1 MTSDESRS
9 PLPWREQARRIARIR
24 RWSGA
29 LAALLL
35 CLAAFA
41 LVDGLVA
48 LMRAGSTRIELIAGQ
63 SESLS
68 GPVASK
74 NPVSEDLRLRL
85 TPETAPVEFRLEG
98 FFPSYWFGNGMWRGV
113 VSTPPDAAPGF
124 YNLTVGFRG
133 GGGSQSYDVVIWPDA
148 AAQQAGALSLVRSK
162 TGLSPLYLAPAL
174 ALAGVIAGLLTWL
187 SGRAAAA
194 LLRRHGLSEI
204 FRIQTVKNTQGT
216 FYRLWCVPD
225 IPHSP
230 LPERPNRATDV
241 WRFPV
246 ERAASEDNLG
256 LAVFS
261 GRKGACISLDLPE
274 GGPAPSVGDV
284 VRLGGILPGSQA

>member
-1 MTSDESRS
+1 MSDSS
-9 PLPWREQARRIARIR
+9 NSFWQALPALKERQRRT
-24 RWSGA
+24 GL
-29 LAALLL
+29 LAALVLG
-35 CLAAFA
+35 LAVLV
-41 LVDGLVA
+41 LVDGLQA
-48 LMRAGSTRIELIAGQ
+48 LMRAGSYHLDIVAGQ
-63 SESLS
+63 GTMLS
-68 GPVASK
+68 GPIGIDKPRDSDLL
-74 NPVSEDLRLRL
+74 VSV
-85 TPETAPVEFRLEG
+85 TPEGAPLSFRLDG
-98 FFPSYWFGNGMWRGV
+98 FFASYWFGNGMWRGV
-113 VSTPPDAAPGF
+113 VSTPPDAAPGH

-148 AAQQAGALSLVRSK
+148 AAQQAGALSFVRSR

-174 ALAGVIAGLLTWL
+174 ALAGVAAGLLTWL

-204 FRIQTVKNTQGT
+204 FRIQTVKNAQGT

-225 IPHSP
+225 IPHTP

-246 ERAASEDNLG
+246 ERAACADSLG

-274 GGPAPSVGDV
+274 GGPTPGVGDV

>member
-1 MTSDESRS
+1 MTPEESPS
-9 PLPWREQARRIARIR
+9 PLPWREEARRIARRR
-24 RWSGA
+24 RWCGA
-29 LAALLL
+29 LAALFL
-35 CLAAFA
+35 CLAALV

-48 LMRAGSTRIELIAGQ
+48 LMRAGSTRIELIAGR
-63 SESLS
+63 SESIS

-74 NPVSEDLRLRL
+74 NPVPEDLRLRL

-113 VSTPPDAAPGF
+113 VSTPPDAAPGQ
-124 YNLTVGFRG
+124 YGLSVGFRG

-148 AAQQAGALSLVRSK
+148 AAQQAGALSLVRAH
-162 TGLSPLYLAPAL
+162 TGLSPLYLAPGL
-174 ALAGVIAGLLTWL
+174 ALAGIAAGLLTWL
-187 SGRAAAA
+187 AGRATAA
-194 LLRRHGLSEI
+194 LLRQHGLSEI
-204 FRIQTVKNTQGT
+204 FRIQTVRNAHGT
-216 FYRLWCVPD
+216 FHRLWCVPD
-225 IPHSP
+225 IPHTP

-246 ERAASEDNLG
+246 ERADVPDSIG

-274 GGPAPSVGDV
+274 GGPPPRVGDV
-284 VRLGGILPGSQA
+284 VLLGGILPGSRA